1 MNKDDFQDIFNT
13 YFEVIRRFVYYK
25 TSDEQVAEDIAEDVF
40 MQLWERRDRL
50 ELLNIKALLYKM
62 ASDNVV
68 SYYRKQDVRLSFAE
82 NMRPDGSASLSAQEE
97 LQFEELKT
105 RYAAVLEEMPDGQRE
120 VFLMNREESLKYHEI
135 AERLNLSVK
144 AIEKRMN
151 AALSLLRKKLL

>member
-13 YFEVIRRFVYYK
+13 YFEAIRRFVYYK

-40 MQLWERRDRL
+40 MLLWERRDRL

-82 NMRPDGSASLSAQEE
+82 NMRPDESFSLSPQED

>member
-1 MNKDDFQDIFNT
+1 MNKGDFQDIFNT
-13 YFEVIRRFVYYK
+13 YFEAIRRFVYYK

-82 NMRPDGSASLSAQEE
+82 NMQPDESASLSPQEE
-97 LQFEELKT
+97 LQFEELKA

>member
-40 MQLWERRDRL
+40 MQLWERRDQL
-50 ELLNIKALLYKM
+50 EMLNIKALLYKM

-82 NMRPDGSASLSAQEE
+82 NMRPDGSASLSPQEE
-97 LQFEELKT
+97 LQFEELKA

>member
-1 MNKDDFQDIFNT
+1 MNKGDFQDIFNT
-13 YFEVIRRFVYYK
+13 YFEAIRRFVYYK

-82 NMRPDGSASLSAQEE
+82 NMRPDESASLSPQEE
-97 LQFEELKT
+97 LQFEELKA

>member
-13 YFEVIRRFVYYK
+13 YFEAIRRFVYYK

-40 MQLWERRDRL
+40 MLLWERRDRL

-82 NMRPDGSASLSAQEE
+82 NMRPDESSSLSPQED